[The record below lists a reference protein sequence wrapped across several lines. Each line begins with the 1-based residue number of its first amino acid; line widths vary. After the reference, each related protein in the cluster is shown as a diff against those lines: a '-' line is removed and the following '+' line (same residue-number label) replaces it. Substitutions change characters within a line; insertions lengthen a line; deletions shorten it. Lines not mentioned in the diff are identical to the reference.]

1 MHYFFFLQKEETTF
15 CAIEK
20 KIMFSFAIDVSKTS
34 PTKNLRTK
42 MNIPDIKNVL
52 KDGLV
57 VKILI

>member
-1 MHYFFFLQKEETTF
+1 LQKEETTF

-20 KIMFSFAIDVSKTS
+20 KLMFSFAIDVSKTS